1 MVCFVALVNG
11 RCTFLFWHCTRTTP
25 QIELSK
31 SLNGKANVLGAC
43 KHCVF
48 YGCSCEHSARGCRMS
63 CTLFSL
69 GLAHCLLLLGR
80 WRKKKKKNHLCLL
93 CGFLFFVFSLLA
105 FSGAATKTQRTKEK
119 KKKKKTQC
127 AVHYPHNKHTQTQRL
142 SASRSTQTKTSDV
155 KPLDKNQTEEQSKRS
170 NPIRCTKQHSP
181 PSPQPQPQVLSG
193 FTTSLPR
200 LLPPSKHQS
209 VGLFPVPLPPICFLA
224 VASCERVCDRFKEVW
239 GKAKLAPTTA
249 MRKSCELIVRVNLSF
264 G

>member
-1 MVCFVALVNG
+1 M
-11 RCTFLFWHCTRTTP
+11 RTFCAW
-25 QIELSK
+25 LSH
-31 SLNGKANVLGAC
+31 VMHTVFPWLGALS
-43 KHCVF
+43 VVV
-48 YGCSCEHSARGCRMS
+48 GAV
-63 CTLFSL
+63 
-69 GLAHCLLLLGR
+69 AQ
-80 WRKKKKKNHLCLL
+80 KKKKKPPLL
-93 CGFLFFVFSLLA
+93 VVWLFVFC
-105 FSGAATKTQRTKEK
+105 FFAAGFQWRSNKNAENKGKK